1 MEHLKQ
7 LPSASV
13 CFFAFPYFFFDWLK
27 TFALVLQLR
36 RLLFNMS
43 VGAGQYNCGVR
54 LIWEALIGRGRYYV
68 FFGSPA
74 GCDKVCVNLKGWV
87 VDFLYYISGGEE
99 WGGG

>member
-1 MEHLKQ
+1 M
-7 LPSASV
+7 
-13 CFFAFPYFFFDWLK
+13 F
-27 TFALVLQLR
+27 
-36 RLLFNMS
+36 
-43 VGAGQYNCGVR
+43 
-54 LIWEALIGRGRYYV
+54 